1 MLNYLWGYMILIGI
15 GFGILTGEVEALS
28 NAAIDST
35 GEAVTMA
42 ITMLGIM
49 SMWTGLIE
57 IAKRSGL
64 LDQITRKLD
73 PVLHF
78 LFPRIPKDHIA
89 KEYISANI
97 VANLLGLGWAA
108 TPMGLKAM
116 KELAKIER
124 ERLSD
129 TGRPIRK
136 ASDEMCTFLIINISS
151 LQLIP
156 VSTIAYRSQY
166 GSVNPAAVVFPG
178 PPPKWPPPCPRS
190 CPTPT
195 SSARRRRCP
204 WWCAPTIPWA
214 CRGGSPRAS
223 SPTTRGM
230 TFPPLWHRFMRGCP
244 TARAT
249 RSSASTR

>member
-1 MLNYLWGYMILIGI
+1 MR
-15 GFGILTGEVEALS
+15 
-28 NAAIDST
+28 AIDST

-178 PPPKWPPPCPRS
+178 LIATTISTIVAIIFCRS
-190 CPTPT
+190 C
-195 SSARRRRCP
+195 AVREKNRRCSYALP
-204 WWCAPTIPWA
+204 I
-214 CRGGSPRAS
+214 
-223 SPTTRGM
+223 
-230 TFPPLWHRFMRGCP
+230 PPLYFIPATGNSSFSIVLLHTYNSKIKLFYRILDERFIDIFV
-244 TARAT
+244 
-249 RSSASTR
+249 